1 MIGFSIG
8 DTYILS
14 IYPFICGYDWWIG
27 NLFLARVSKR
37 KRRMHFSRRMQCT
50 RKEAD
55 VIFRQAGKGFS
66 NQEDQKNRD
75 VVFYIFLKRNLLHRA
90 ALGWEHEAALYG
102 KRKVFGMEPSGG
114 M

>member
-1 MIGFSIG
+1 MIGGLGICFWLAFRKGSEECISHAECSVQEKRWITEEIERYFS
-8 DTYILS
+8 
-14 IYPFICGYDWWIG
+14 
-27 NLFLARVSKR
+27 
-37 KRRMHFSRRMQCT
+37 
-50 RKEAD
+50 
-55 VIFRQAGKGFS
+55 QAGKGFS